1 MRQPLAAILRPT
13 SFDDFVGQEHILGPD
28 KPLRRMIEV
37 DKIHSVI
44 FFGPPGTG
52 KTTVAEIVAKKTQS
66 EFTTLNA
73 KSSGIKDLRVLIT
86 KAETR
91 LSLDDKRTIVFIDEI
106 HGWNKSQQDVL
117 LPQVE
122 KGTIILIGATT
133 QNPFFSING
142 PILSRSELFEFKTL
156 STGDLKKVIKR
167 VIRYYL
173 EKKEIEIRFK
183 KGVAD
188 YLVERS
194 GGDARKLINVMEIGV
209 EIQQSDKV
217 EFTLDLVK
225 MILPRKHVIFDQA
238 GDEHFDGLSALQGSI
253 QASDPH
259 SAVYWL
265 AWLINHGEDIAVINR
280 RLLVTAA
287 EDVSIS
293 DPHVLPYVNA
303 ACQAS
308 ERVGFPEAQIILGCA
323 VAYMAMTPRSKAGA
337 MAIWEAMKLDKAAS
351 LEVPDWLKDCHYKGA
366 EKLGRGAYHD
376 GANQPVYKPIITDL
390 FKPVTGLEVEL
401 MRGNDEYWKKRAP
414 KKSKG
419 ST

>member
-303 ACQAS
+303 ACKAS

>member
-13 SFDDFVGQEHILGPD
+13 SFDDFVGQGHILGPD

-73 KSSGIKDLRVLIT
+73 KVSGIKDLRALIS

-91 LSLDDKRTIVFIDEI
+91 LSLDDRRTIVFIDEI

-122 KGTIILIGATT
+122 KGTVILIGTTT

-142 PILSRSELFEFKTL
+142 PILSRSELFEFRTL
-156 STGDLKKVIKR
+156 SEDDLKKVIKR

-173 EKKEIEIRFK
+173 EKKDIEIRFK

-188 YLVERS
+188 YLVGRA

-209 EIQQSDKV
+209 EIQQEDRI

-225 MILPRKHVIFDQA
+225 TILPRKHVIFDQA

-265 AWLINHGEDIAVINR
+265 AWLINRGEEVTVINR

-293 DPHVLPYVNA
+293 DPRVLPYVNA

-337 MAIWEAMKLDKAAS
+337 MAIWEAMKLDTAAS
-351 LEVPDWLKDCHYKGA
+351 LEVPDWLKDCHYRGA
-366 EKLGRGAYHD
+366 AKIGRGAYHD
-376 GANQPVYKPIITDL
+376 GMNQPVYEPVIKGL

-401 MRGNDEYWKKRAP
+401 MKQNDEYWRKRPSKKAQ
-414 KKSKG
+414 K
-419 ST
+419 